1 MAPKFVL
8 QICKFAQHL
17 LPPPKDWTEGKIKAQ
32 TEVQY
37 SKQYVT

>member
-17 LPPPKDWTEGKIKAQ
+17 LPPKDWTEGKIKAQ